1 MKHLHFSF
9 IVPVYNRPKEIE
21 ELLESL
27 TKIEDD
33 FEVLIIEDG
42 STETSEHV
50 IEEYKTKLKLKY
62 FSKSNSGPGDSRNF
76 GMKKAKGNYY
86 IILDSDVILPNTY
99 LSEVREALHAYHFD
113 CFGGPD
119 RAHQN
124 FSDTQKAI
132 DYVMT
137 SFLTTGGIRGSKN
150 SKISTTYEPRSFN
163 MGLSKEAFQE
173 TQGFSD
179 IHPGEDPDL
188 SIRLKQKGF
197 NVGYI
202 PKAFVYHK
210 RRIDFS
216 KFKTQ
221 VNKFGLVRPILL
233 KRYPNT
239 AKITYWFPSVYVVVL
254 VLSLFFI
261 VFDYHFI
268 AYFLSLYL
276 FLLLIDASVTHKSLK
291 IGLLTLWAT
300 QIQFF
305 GYGLGFLNSY
315 FKIHILNKNPREV
328 FPKLFFQK

>member
-1 MKHLHFSF
+1 MKQMHFSF

-27 TKIEDD
+27 AKIEDE
-33 FEVLIIEDG
+33 FEVVIVEDG
-42 STETSEHV
+42 STETSEQIIHH
-50 IEEYKTKLKLKY
+50 YQDKLKLQY
-62 FSKSNSGPGDSRNF
+62 FKKKNSGPGDSRNF
-76 GMKKAKGNYY
+76 GMKKAKGNYF
-86 IILDSDVILPNTY
+86 IILDSDVILPENY
-99 LSEVREALHAYHFD
+99 LKEVKKALSAYHFE

-119 RAHQN
+119 HAHQN

-137 SFLTTGGIRGSKN
+137 SFLTTGGIRGSRN
-150 SKISTTYEPRSFN
+150 SKISKTYEPRSFN
-163 MGLSKEAFQE
+163 MGLSKEAFEE

-179 IHPGEDPDL
+179 LHPGEDPDL

-210 RRIDFS
+210 RRIDFG

-233 KRYPNT
+233 KKYPKT
-239 AKITYWFPSVYVVVL
+239 AKITYWFPSVYAIAAIL
-254 VLSLFFI
+254 ALFFI
-261 VFDYHFI
+261 IFDYHFI

-276 FLLLIDASVTHKSLK
+276 FLILIDASVTHKSLK
-291 IGLLTLWAT
+291 IGLLSLWAT

-305 GYGLGFLNSY
+305 GYGFGFLNSY
-315 FKIHILNKNPREV
+315 YKIHILNKNPREA
-328 FPKLFFQK
+328 FPKLFFKK